1 MICIS
6 EWSVVSE
13 EYHSL
18 LTTHKIC
25 YLTQPNYNKMAEIKT
40 TGSTS
45 SKENYIKPTPSI
57 FSKENYTWMG
67 IGAVVITIGM
77 FLMAG
82 GGSKDP
88 SVFNKDEVY
97 STTRIT
103 IAPILILAGL
113 VIEIYAIFKKPKTQ
127 S

>member
-1 MICIS
+1 
-6 EWSVVSE
+6 
-13 EYHSL
+13 
-18 LTTHKIC
+18 
-25 YLTQPNYNKMAEIKT
+25 MAEKKET
-40 TGSTS
+40 TPVAAKDVYG
-45 SKENYIKPTPSI
+45 KQEPSM
-57 FSKENYTWMG
+57 FSRENYTWMA
-67 IGAVVITIGM
+67 IGALVITVGM

-127 S
+127 P